1 MLPMDETSPPTSDEE
16 RTVRSASN
24 SPQSC
29 HPSSS
34 VTASASDA
42 TAFPEGMSA
51 LRRNLH
57 PESSKQ
63 VLQTWLEEN
72 LDHPYPLEEKKLEF
86 MSQTGLTMK
95 QINYWFIN
103 ARRRKVKSMR
113 QQQYYR
119 HAAANR
125 AAGAFHTLEASTHPY
140 HNMHRDRADHTL
152 DSHYS
157 TPQSASAYTATPF
170 SGQSPTTLPSPTGH
184 ALHHLTT
191 TASTTPMVASSL
203 TTQPHF
209 HAQQPHPHHGQTQQN
224 LHQQQHPQLVQR
236 PGAIEHSLQHS
247 LNPLPARHHQATVWG
262 QSNTA
267 TVTSQARATVGEWS
281 TQAQQITS
289 VPRNPPRTL
298 QVAQAT
304 TSARH
309 HGMESPQGNF
319 RSPFTLTSSGGIPAA
334 TFPTAQQQQQQHQQH
349 QYSEHWRDRSA
360 ESAVSQLHQP
370 DHGHTG
376 FLDRVD
382 KFPSSIGQQQRL
394 SSRQPPGPGDHT
406 ATRMRQVVSDSQNS
420 GTWSESS
427 AASAVSQLHQPDQAR
442 DSLHSDAAGSVQ
454 AIVTLSHPNIG
465 DQGYE
470 QSGSMKVNRSG
481 STLPETK
488 TLERIPEEAVELKSY
503 STQSDIPEGLDSRQ
517 IQQQQQQMQQ
527 NHHDHCPR
535 HHQQQHG

>member
-16 RTVRSASN
+16 RAVRSASN

-72 LDHPYPLEEKKLEF
+72 IDHPYPLEEKKLEF

-224 LHQQQHPQLVQR
+224 LHQQQHPQLVQC

-334 TFPTAQQQQQQHQQH
+334 TFPTAQQQQHQHQH
-349 QYSEHWRDRSA
+349 QADSTTSPSDPNA
-360 ESAVSQLHQP
+360 AAVALSVRMPVIVQAHVHPLQQTP
-370 DHGHTG
+370 SPGATAVPMA
-376 FLDRVD
+376 LQASTYMPWPVRVA
-382 KFPSSIGQQQRL
+382 PQVTL
-394 SSRQPPGPGDHT
+394 AHT
-406 ATRMRQVVSDSQNS
+406 AYPTNQLVYTPVS
-420 GTWSESS
+420 TI
-427 AASAVSQLHQPDQAR
+427 P
-442 DSLHSDAAGSVQ
+442 
-454 AIVTLSHPNIG
+454 
-465 DQGYE
+465 
-470 QSGSMKVNRSG
+470 
-481 STLPETK
+481 ST
-488 TLERIPEEAVELKSY
+488 
-503 STQSDIPEGLDSRQ
+503 STGPF
-517 IQQQQQQMQQ
+517 
-527 NHHDHCPR
+527 P
-535 HHQQQHG
+535 